1 MNKIMDDVVTSAAN
15 KKENL
20 DVFFK
25 LNYNSQLADE

>member
-25 LNYNSQLADE
+25 LNYNIVN